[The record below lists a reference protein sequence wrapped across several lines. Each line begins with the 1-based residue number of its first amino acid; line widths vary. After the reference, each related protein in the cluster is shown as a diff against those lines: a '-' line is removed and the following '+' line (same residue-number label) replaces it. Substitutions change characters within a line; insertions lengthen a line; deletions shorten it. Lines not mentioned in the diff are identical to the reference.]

1 MALGATRCRLQRR
14 RGVGH
19 LSVTCVLVKV
29 LVGMNEVT
37 CSWFYR
43 LTDIL
48 SGGPDATENLWLY
61 LLLE

>member
-1 MALGATRCRLQRR
+1 MQVTAEKGSRAFERDLCVGE
-14 RGVGH
+14 GV
-19 LSVTCVLVKV
+19 SW
-29 LVGMNEVT
+29 NEVT

-48 SGGPDATENLWLY
+48 SGGPDATENLWLH